1 MKGYFAQLL
10 TNDSWGSNCS
20 AYGRKMKLFEF
31 EAKNVLQKYGIA
43 TPKGNTASNSDEAEV
58 IAKEIGKPVVLK
70 SQVLVSSRGKSGGI
84 IFANDTAEVKKV
96 ASSLIGSTIQG
107 SIVRSLLVEE
117 KLNIA
122 EQFYASIAIDR
133 QARRY
138 IVLASTEGGIDI
150 EETALA
156 SPDRISRYW
165 IDPIAGF
172 SQPEAIEMLSRFSM
186 DRDDAA
192 KFAAILNT
200 LYTAAIDNDAELVEL
215 NPLVKTASGEFI
227 ACDARI
233 IVDDD
238 ALFRHP
244 EFEDKS
250 SARVDDT
257 PLEAEAR
264 RQKLAYVDL
273 SGDIGIIG
281 NGAGLVMATLDLVNL
296 FGGKPANFL
305 DVGGGG
311 DVDITKRGLLLV
323 MSKLEVKAVLINIL
337 GGITRCDIVAQAVIE
352 ALNESSVKKPIAV
365 RMMGTNEAEGKQML
379 QQAGINSYPNMEKAV
394 EEVLKV

>member
-1 MKGYFAQLL
+1 MAQR
-10 TNDSWGSNCS
+10 DSDNYS
-20 AYGRKMKLFEF
+20 AYRRKMKLFEF

-43 TPKGNTASNSDEAEV
+43 TPKGNTASNSDEVEV

-70 SQVLVSSRGKSGGI
+70 SQVLVSGRGKSGGI
-84 IFANDTAEVKKV
+84 IFANDTAEAKKV
-96 ASSLIGSTIQG
+96 ASNLIGSTIQG

-122 EQFYASIAIDR
+122 EQFYASVAIDR
-133 QARRY
+133 QAKRY

-150 EETALA
+150 EETALT
-156 SPDRISRYW
+156 SPDRISRHW
-165 IDPIAGF
+165 IDPTPGF
-172 SQPEAIEMLSRFSM
+172 SEHAAELMIAQFSNISQ
-186 DRDDAA
+186 DDAA
-192 KFAAILNT
+192 KFASIIHT
-200 LYTAAIDNDAELVEL
+200 LYRVAMDYDTELVEV

-233 IVDDD
+233 ILDDN

-244 EFEDKS
+244 EFQDRG

-337 GGITRCDIVAQAVIE
+337 GGITRCDIVAQGIID
-352 ALNESSVKKPIAV
+352 ALNESTMKKPIAV
-365 RMMGTNEAEGKQML
+365 RMIGTNEEKGIQL
-379 QQAGINSYPNMEKAV
+379 LHQAGVHVYSDMEEAA
-394 EEVLKV
+394 EEVLKL

>member
-1 MKGYFAQLL
+1 MAQR
-10 TNDSWGSNCS
+10 DSDNYS
-20 AYGRKMKLFEF
+20 AYRRKMKFFEF

-70 SQVLVSSRGKSGGI
+70 SQVLVSGRGKSGGI
-84 IFANDTAEVKKV
+84 IFANDTAEAKKV

-107 SIVRSLLVEE
+107 SIVSSLLVEE

-122 EQFYASIAIDR
+122 EQFYVSVAIDR
-133 QARRY
+133 QAKRY

-150 EETALA
+150 EETALT
-156 SPDRISRYW
+156 SPDRIARHW
-165 IDPIAGF
+165 IDPTLGF
-172 SQPEAIEMLSRFSM
+172 SEHAAGLMMAQFSNI
-186 DRDDAA
+186 DQDDAVE
-192 KFAAILNT
+192 FASIIHT
-200 LYTAAIDNDAELVEL
+200 LYRVAMDYDTELVEV

-233 IVDDD
+233 IIDDN

-244 EFEDKS
+244 EFQDRS

-323 MSKLEVKAVLINIL
+323 MSKPEVKAVLINIL
-337 GGITRCDIVAQAVIE
+337 GGITRCDIVAQGIID
-352 ALNESSVKKPIAV
+352 ALNESAMKKPIAV
-365 RMMGTNEAEGKQML
+365 RMIGTNEEKGTRL
-379 QQAGINSYPNMEKAV
+379 LHQAGVHVYSDMEGAA
-394 EEVLKV
+394 EEVLKL